1 MLRRMHESAR
11 AVDAGV
17 WIRAVGQADLDDL
30 VVAGIGGVEELLVEI
45 RQALVRRAR
54 LAAAVLCEKVHLRL
68 VGRRPLRVYRNGARA
83 RDGRRQE

>member
-30 VVAGIGGVEELLVEI
+30 VVAGIGGVEELLVDV

-54 LAAAVLCEKVHLRL
+54 LAAVVLCEKVHLRL
-68 VGRRPLRVYRNGARA
+68 VGRRPL
-83 RDGRRQE
+83 